1 MKKLAKLFGFALVAM
16 VLFAGCGK
24 KDKWKG
30 VDQDV
35 TEIKF
40 SDGEWEA
47 EACYTASAQGASA
60 EVVNFMVF
68 EVKDEKV
75 TVKEGYTETSATG
88 MDTQKKELDADD
100 LKDLKDMPQATFKVQ
115 LKYFCLMSGIAM
127 PEDTK
132 FKTNEDKT
140 KYRYYDDKTENV
152 ETEITFVKQ

>member
-35 TEIKF
+35 TELKF
-40 SDGEWEA
+40 SDGKWEA
-47 EACYTASAQGASA
+47 EACYTVSAQGASA

-75 TVKEGYTETSATG
+75 SVKEGYTETSGTG
-88 MDTQKKELDADD
+88 FDTQKEELDADD
-100 LKDLKDMPQATFKVQ
+100 LKDLENMPQATFKVQ

-132 FKTNEDKT
+132 FKTNEDNT
-140 KYRYYDDKTENV
+140 KYRYYKETEGE

>member
-1 MKKLAKLFGFALVAM
+1 MKKLVKLFGFALVAM

-47 EACYTASAQGASA
+47 EACYSVSAQGASA

-75 TVKEGYTETSATG
+75 SVKEGYTETSGTG
-88 MDTQKKELDADD
+88 FDTQKEELDADD
-100 LKDLKDMPQATFKVQ
+100 LKDLKDMPQSTFKFQ
-115 LKYFCLMSGIAM
+115 LQLFCAMSGIAM

-132 FKTNEDKT
+132 FKTNEDNT
-140 KYRYYDDKTENV
+140 KYRYYKETEGE